1 MYPWRHG
8 GGFNVYHSNNRVVG
22 FAGPFLLGAL
32 TGGVATAAFNPYRP
46 RPVGPVYGPGLVPYG
61 PRPPFIF

>member
-1 MYPWRHG
+1 MYPYRG
-8 GGFNVYHSNNRVVG
+8 GNNFNVYHSNRFVG

-46 RPVGPVYGPGLVPYG
+46 RPVYGPVPMVGPMVPGFY
-61 PRPPFIF
+61 